1 MGNPMDWLAP
11 IIDIAERN
19 NQPEPEDFV
28 DAEGFLVCGKC
39 KTRRQTE
46 ITLPDFDGQSAPVK
60 KLVMTPCECR
70 SKALALERERQRQ
83 KDEQQRIEALRRQSL
98 LKGKLAGH
106 TFDCFEVTDEN
117 RDNARLIKR
126 YVKNFD
132 KMLEEN
138 QGLLFY
144 GDCSTGKTFSAACIA
159 NYLVD
164 HGTSVIMTSFVDI
177 LALFQKDQFAAEELI
192 DRMNR
197 VKLLIID
204 DLGAERDTSYALEKV
219 YGIIDARGRSK
230 RPLILTTN
238 LSLDEMLNEQDRRF
252 KRIYE
257 RVFELCY
264 PVEFAGE
271 SWRQKSASQRYDQMK
286 KLLEGDDG
294 ENFN

>member
-1 MGNPMDWLAP
+1 MGNPMDWLQP
-11 IIDIAERN
+11 VIDIAERN
-19 NQPEPEDFV
+19 NKPEPEDFV
-28 DAEGFLVCGKC
+28 DDEGFLVCGKC
-39 KTRRQTE
+39 RTRRQTE
-46 ITLPDFDGQSAPVK
+46 ITVPDLTGSGAEIK
-60 KLVMTPCECR
+60 KLVMVSCECR
-70 SKALALERERQRQ
+70 KKEIERENERR
-83 KDEQQRIEALRRQSL
+83 KREEERQRIEALRRQSL
-98 LKGKLAGH
+98 LHGKLAGH
-106 TFDCFEVTDEN
+106 TFDSFEVTDYN
-117 RDNARLIKR
+117 RQNAVLIKR

-132 KMLEEN
+132 KMFDEN

-159 NYLVD
+159 NYLID

-177 LALFQKDQFAAEELI
+177 LNLFQKDQFAAEDLME
-192 DRMNR
+192 RMNR

-230 RPLILTTN
+230 KPLILTTN
-238 LSLDEMLNEQDRRF
+238 LGLNDMLREQDVRF

-271 SWRQKSASQRYDQMK
+271 SWRQKSASQRYDRMK
-286 KLLEGDDG
+286 SLLEGDDG
-294 ENFN
+294 

>member
-1 MGNPMDWLAP
+1 MDWLNP
-11 IIDIAERN
+11 VIQIAERKN
-19 NQPEPEDFV
+19 ALEPGDFV
-28 DAEGFLVCGKC
+28 DAEGYLVCGKC

-46 ITLPDFDGQSAPVK
+46 ITVPDLTGQGTPIK

-70 SKALALERERQRQ
+70 RKAIEEERKRQ
-83 KDEQQRIEALRRQSL
+83 KQLDEQQRLEALRRQSL
-98 LKGKLAGH
+98 IKGKLAGH
-106 TFDCFEVTDEN
+106 TFDSFEVTAEN
-117 RDNARLIKR
+117 RENALLVKR

-159 NYLVD
+159 NYLLD

-177 LALFQKDQFAAEELI
+177 LGLYQKDQIAAEDLVE
-192 DRMNR
+192 RMNR

-219 YGIIDARGRSK
+219 YGIIDSRGRSK
-230 RPLILTTN
+230 KPLILTTN
-238 LSLDEMLNEQDRRF
+238 LSLDEMLNESDKRF

-264 PVEFAGE
+264 PVEFAGD
-271 SWRQKSASQRYDQMK
+271 SWRQKAASQRYDRMK